1 MKRVKRMIVLGIDP
15 GTAIMGYG
23 VIEYRDSRHKPLA
36 YGVLRTSKDQPA
48 EARLERLFYGVNEL
62 LDKYC
67 PEVMAVEELF
77 FNRNVTTAITVG
89 QARGVAL
96 LAASMKKIKVTEY
109 TPLQVKQAVVGYGR
123 AEKQQVQYMIQRIL
137 GLQEAPKPDDAADA
151 LAIAVCH
158 CQFGGLKSWRGTSP
172 KELEQALIQRSKN
185 YKEFKQ
191 LRPRTGGTEDD

>member
-1 MKRVKRMIVLGIDP
+1 MIVLGIDP

-23 VIEYRDSRHKPLA
+23 VVDYRNSRHKPLA
-36 YGVLRTSKDQPA
+36 YGVLRTSKEEA
-48 EARLERLFYGVNEL
+48 VEARLERLFYGVTRL
-62 LDKYC
+62 LEEYQ

-89 QARGVAL
+89 QARGIAL
-96 LAASMKKIKVTEY
+96 LAASMKKIKVSEY

-137 GLQEAPKPDDAADA
+137 NLKEVPKPDDAADA

-158 CQFGGLKSWRGTSP
+158 CQFGGLKSWRGTSQ
-172 KELEQALIQRSKN
+172 KELEAALLARSRDYQKSH
-185 YKEFKQ
+185 KADRSQ
-191 LRPRTGGTEDD
+191 GGSQ

>member
-1 MKRVKRMIVLGIDP
+1 MIVLGIDP

-23 VIEYRDSRHKPLA
+23 VVDYRNSRHKPLA
-36 YGVLRTSKDQPA
+36 YGVLRTSKEEA
-48 EARLERLFYGVNEL
+48 VEARLERLFYGVTRL
-62 LDKYC
+62 LEEYQ

-89 QARGVAL
+89 QARGIAL
-96 LAASMKKIKVTEY
+96 LAASMKKIKVSEY

-137 GLQEAPKPDDAADA
+137 NLKEVPKPDDAADA

-158 CQFGGLKSWRGTSP
+158 CQFGGLKSWRGTSQ
-172 KELEQALIQRSKN
+172 KELEAALLARSRGYQKSH
-185 YKEFKQ
+185 KADRSQ
-191 LRPRTGGTEDD
+191 GGSQ